1 MKKLYEWN
9 EVITVYPEEIWTD
22 ADGNT
27 MTRAS
32 SEGVETPAMIRLRS
46 SDGVSAEENTQGF
59 YTDEVYWCRFPRGSA
74 GDALVWEGRVG
85 PQSRVEWNGEDWR
98 MFGQPRWFNG
108 SSRTRR
114 FEFSIRRN

>member
-1 MKKLYEWN
+1 MRKLYEWN
-9 EVITVYPEEIWTD
+9 EVVTVYPEEIWTD

-27 MTRAS
+27 MTRAA

-74 GDALVWEGRVG
+74 GDALAWEGRVG
-85 PQSRVEWNGEDWR
+85 AQSRVEWYGVYWG
-98 MFGQPRWFNG
+98 MFLQLLWFNVLL
-108 SSRTRR
+108 RTRR
-114 FEFSIRRN
+114 FEFCIRRN